1 MIVKKMVDPTWT
13 SPPKRTE
20 SSCIQ
25 SDMRREVEVGAVTE
39 SASVISATSSLN
51 PYRENH
57 KNYLNMTKWAGKN
70 VGLNR
75 ASV

>member
-1 MIVKKMVDPTWT
+1 
-13 SPPKRTE
+13 
-20 SSCIQ
+20 
-25 SDMRREVEVGAVTE
+25 MRREVEVGAVTE